1 MSTPTRLFEYI
12 YNQRANNP
20 LQKCMAKRDP
30 NGQWIYY
37 STEDVIRM
45 AEQTAAGL
53 LALGLQRGEKVAIV
67 AYKNRP
73 EWAITDMGVQMAG
86 GVSVPLYPT
95 ISSGEYEFIL
105 NNAEARFAFCGS
117 GDLYDKL
124 LHAQP
129 QVASLEKIYTF
140 DQVEGRLH
148 WESIYTTEGLEEI
161 EKIKASINP
170 EDLVTLIYTSGTT
183 GKPKGVM
190 LSHTNINHVVK
201 ETAFMLPDSVGAP
214 ILSFLPLCHIYERA
228 NSYGYINKAVS
239 IHFTGTDN
247 LGGDGGDLKSV
258 QPVFFATVPR
268 LLEKVYEAIYNRGL
282 QLSGTAKRIFFW
294 ALSLTEGYDIHKKMS
309 PIQKMKMSIADRII
323 FSKWREAV
331 GGNLK
336 LVVTGAA
343 PCPTKILQ
351 VFNAAGIPVREGY
364 GLTETSP
371 TLTVNHLD
379 INGAMI
385 GSVGPAIH
393 GTELMIDAS
402 EGDYRAGEGEI
413 LAKGPSIMQGYYK
426 NPEATE
432 GAFKEING
440 ERWFR
445 TGDIGT
451 LVQGPGGNE
460 FLRITD
466 RKKELLKTSGGKYVA
481 PAPIENRMKE
491 DFLIEQVMVVGDKK
505 KFVSALIVPA
515 ETALKNWMETQ
526 NMEWKGLED
535 AITNP
540 EVIDKYQDVINVYN
554 PEFSHI
560 EQVKKFSLL
569 HAEWG
574 PIKEDGSDAELTP
587 TLKLKRRVIREKYR
601 AHIDNMYQG

>member
-30 NGQWIYY
+30 EGQWIYY
-37 STEDVIRM
+37 STDDVIRM

-117 GDLYDKL
+117 GDLYEKL
-124 LHAQP
+124 QHAQP
-129 QVASLEKIYTF
+129 QVASLEKIFTY
-140 DQVEGRLH
+140 DQVEGRPH
-148 WESIYTTEGLEEI
+148 WESIHTTEGMDEVERIKESIDAEE
-161 EKIKASINP
+161 
-170 EDLVTLIYTSGTT
+170 LVTLIYTSGTT

-228 NSYGYINKAVS
+228 NSYGYLNKAVS

-379 INGAMI
+379 IHGAMI
-385 GSVGPAIH
+385 GSVGPAIN
-393 GTELMIDAS
+393 GTKLMIDAS

-535 AITNP
+535 AIINP

-601 AHIDNMYQG
+601 THIDNMYQG

>member
-201 ETAFMLPDSVGAP
+201 ETAFMLPD
-214 ILSFLPLCHIYERA
+214 
-228 NSYGYINKAVS
+228 
-239 IHFTGTDN
+239 
-247 LGGDGGDLKSV
+247 
-258 QPVFFATVPR
+258 
-268 LLEKVYEAIYNRGL
+268 
-282 QLSGTAKRIFFW
+282 
-294 ALSLTEGYDIHKKMS
+294 
-309 PIQKMKMSIADRII
+309 
-323 FSKWREAV
+323 
-331 GGNLK
+331 
-336 LVVTGAA
+336 
-343 PCPTKILQ
+343 
-351 VFNAAGIPVREGY
+351 
-364 GLTETSP
+364 
-371 TLTVNHLD
+371 
-379 INGAMI
+379 
-385 GSVGPAIH
+385 
-393 GTELMIDAS
+393 
-402 EGDYRAGEGEI
+402 
-413 LAKGPSIMQGYYK
+413 
-426 NPEATE
+426 
-432 GAFKEING
+432 
-440 ERWFR
+440 
-445 TGDIGT
+445 
-451 LVQGPGGNE
+451 
-460 FLRITD
+460 
-466 RKKELLKTSGGKYVA
+466 
-481 PAPIENRMKE
+481 
-491 DFLIEQVMVVGDKK
+491 
-505 KFVSALIVPA
+505 
-515 ETALKNWMETQ
+515 
-526 NMEWKGLED
+526 
-535 AITNP
+535 
-540 EVIDKYQDVINVYN
+540 
-554 PEFSHI
+554 
-560 EQVKKFSLL
+560 
-569 HAEWG
+569 
-574 PIKEDGSDAELTP
+574 
-587 TLKLKRRVIREKYR
+587 
-601 AHIDNMYQG
+601 

>member
-540 EVIDKYQDVINVYN
+540 EVIVKYQDVINVYN

>member
-30 NGQWIYY
+30 EGQWIYY
-37 STEDVIRM
+37 STDDVIRM

-117 GDLYDKL
+117 GDLYEKL
-124 LHAQP
+124 QHAQP
-129 QVASLEKIYTF
+129 QVASLEKIFTY
-140 DQVEGRLH
+140 DQVEGRPH
-148 WESIYTTEGLEEI
+148 WESIHTTEGMDEVERIKESIDAEE
-161 EKIKASINP
+161 
-170 EDLVTLIYTSGTT
+170 LVTLIYTSGTT

-228 NSYGYINKAVS
+228 NSYGYLNKAVS

-379 INGAMI
+379 IHGAMI
-385 GSVGPAIH
+385 GSVGPAIN
-393 GTELMIDAS
+393 GTKLMIDAS

-515 ETALKNWMETQ
+515 EAALKNWMETQ
-526 NMEWKGLED
+526 KMEWKGLED

-569 HAEWG
+569 YAEWG

-601 AHIDNMYQG
+601 SHIDNMYQG

>member
-1 MSTPTRLFEYI
+1 PQACSPS
-12 YNQRANNP
+12 A
-20 LQKCMAKRDP
+20 C
-30 NGQWIYY
+30 
-37 STEDVIRM
+37 S
-45 AEQTAAGL
+45 AEKKL
-53 LALGLQRGEKVAIV
+53 VAIV

-129 QVASLEKIYTF
+129 QVSSLEKIYTF
-140 DQVEGRLH
+140 DQEEGRLH
-148 WESIYTTEGLEEI
+148 WESIYTTEGIEEI

-282 QLSGTAKRIFFW
+282 QLTGTAKRIFFW

-426 NPEATE
+426 NPEATA

-535 AITNP
+535 AIINP

>member
-129 QVASLEKIYTF
+129 QVSSLEKIYTF
-140 DQVEGRLH
+140 DQEEGRLH

-535 AITNP
+535 AIINP